1 VSSFLKEWQKNLQI
15 GIKYLGQGNPADA
28 EEYFRICAEEA
39 ETNGIPIIIAF
50 SQRLLAT
57 AQLRNNKID
66 EAEKGFY
73 KALKYCQILKN
84 YKGIAEAKAGLAG
97 ILYVRRQYRQSAD
110 LYKEAISIYP
120 TDSSHLR
127 LAVLYADLAQVYTRL
142 KNWDKAKESFARAWS
157 LCRGYGYHKGEA
169 EINLYLGEI
178 YYSQGKIKEAEEK
191 FKEASGIFLSLGDE
205 LCLAN
210 ALQYI
215 GFISLEKNELE
226 EALLN
231 QYRVI
236 AIFLKHGRY
245 SEVSESYYLLSNIL
259 QCAKLMDEVEDTLR
273 LSLRYYQGH
282 EFGLAVRYHG
292 LAVAAIMKKE
302 YDEAKKN
309 YYQAL
314 KYYQLF
320 GDGSKIGEICE
331 ELTFLLKYE
340 DSDSNDNLY
349 KWVGFRSPEMGQ
361 TKYEVML
368 NLANS
373 LKSRGNYIAALR
385 CGWKALEIAKIR
397 KYDTLEIEVIIQ
409 DISERIRKKSRWFI

>member
-1 VSSFLKEWQKNLQI
+1 MSTFLEEWQKYLQA
-15 GIKYLGQGNPADA
+15 GIRFFGEGNFRDA
-28 EEYFRICAEEA
+28 EEYFRLCAEEA
-39 ETNGIPIIIAF
+39 EKKSILVIIAF

-57 AQLRNNKID
+57 ARIRNNKID
-66 EAEKGFY
+66 EAEKGFR
-73 KALKYCQILKN
+73 KALEYCQILKN
-84 YKGIAEAKAGLAG
+84 NKGIAEAKAGLAS
-97 ILYVRRQYRQSAD
+97 IFYVRREYSQSAD

-120 TDSSHLR
+120 RDSSLLR

-142 KNWDKAKESFARAWS
+142 KDWDKALESFTQSWS
-157 LCRGYGYHKGEA
+157 LCRKCGYQKGEA
-169 EINLYLGEI
+169 EVYLHQGEAF
-178 YYSQGKIKEAEEK
+178 YCQGKIKKAEEK
-191 FKEASGIFLSLGDE
+191 FKEAARVFLALGEE

-215 GFISLEKNELE
+215 GFISLEKNEIE

-236 AIFLKHGRY
+236 ALYLKHGRY

-259 QCAKLMDEVEDTLR
+259 QCSKLMDEVEESLR
-273 LSLRYYQGH
+273 LSLKYYQGH

-302 YDEAKKN
+302 YDEAKEN

-314 KYYQLF
+314 KYFQLF
-320 GDGSKIGEICE
+320 GDGSKVGEICE
-331 ELTFLLKYE
+331 ELTYLLKYE
-340 DSDSNDNLY
+340 DSFLNDNIY
-349 KWVGFRSPEMGQ
+349 KWVGFRSSETGL
-361 TKYEVML
+361 TKYGIML

-385 CGWKALEIAKIR
+385 CGWKALEIAKIG
-397 KYDTLEIEVIIQ
+397 KSDTHEIEAIIQ
-409 DISERIRKKSRWFI
+409 DISEKIRKKTKWFI